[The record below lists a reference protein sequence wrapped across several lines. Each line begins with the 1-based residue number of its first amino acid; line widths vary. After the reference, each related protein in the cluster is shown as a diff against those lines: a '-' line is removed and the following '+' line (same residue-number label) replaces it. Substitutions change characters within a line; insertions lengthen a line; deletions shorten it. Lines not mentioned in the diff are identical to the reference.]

1 MGLTAFYGAALE
13 DEDGLKVLEKAYELG
28 VTHFDTAE
36 IYAGKNKA
44 GEDRH
49 NEALVGQFLK
59 KVGRDKVTFATKYF
73 PGTPEK
79 QECSES
85 AVRQALQASLDRLGV
100 DSVDLYYL
108 HRVPSL
114 AAVKSWMSAC
124 KKLVEEGKIKYLGL
138 SEATPEEIRA
148 AHAIH
153 PLTAV
158 QQEWSLVVR
167 NLEKDVV
174 PVCREL
180 GIAIVAYSPL
190 ARGLTSAM
198 VKKEEDWVKIGNGG
212 GAATGFQSQ
221 CPYLQGANLAENIKT
236 LAPLEEQAAL
246 LGVSPATLSLTW
258 LHAQGED
265 VFPIPGT
272 TKITNLENNVA
283 AAQLAVSMSA
293 QTPEHFQGLM
303 EKIGPKNAKNTA
315 GDRYPAAFHMLS
327 FESKM

>member
-1 MGLTAFYGAALE
+1 
-13 DEDGLKVLEKAYELG
+13 
-28 VTHFDTAE
+28 
-36 IYAGKNKA
+36 
-44 GEDRH
+44 
-49 NEALVGQFLK
+49 
-59 KVGRDKVTFATKYF
+59 
-73 PGTPEK
+73 
-79 QECSES
+79 
-85 AVRQALQASLDRLGV
+85 
-100 DSVDLYYL
+100 
-108 HRVPSL
+108 
-114 AAVKSWMSAC
+114 MSAC

-148 AHAIH
+148 AHAID

-246 LGVSPATLSLTW
+246 LGVSAATLSLTW